1 MQNLR
6 SLFVISSILL
16 LVSCSKD
23 DYGTSEVNLGLSNS
37 SYSGYGN
44 TQTAATTQYS
54 LTVTAGTGGSVS
66 TSGGTYDD
74 GTTVTIT
81 ATPNDGYEFVGWNG
95 SDSSNSTISITK
107 KFNYGGFLVANIFTK
122 ITPNPKEIDKSKGIS
137 DKNFEK
143 LIELINK
150 VDQIVYAW
158 GNSFEEPQ
166 FLKELIL
173 CPKCFGKNLNGTPK
187 HPLYLP
193 SSSRLESY
201 RD

>member
-1 MQNLR
+1 MIR
-6 SLFVISSILL
+6 GAEFSFD
-16 LVSCSKD
+16 KK
-23 DYGTSEVNLGLSNS
+23 ER
-37 SYSGYGN
+37 
-44 TQTAATTQYS
+44 YS
-54 LTVTAGTGGSVS
+54 LKREWDKSKSKILYIMYNPSLADHKS
-66 TSGGTYDD
+66 DD
-74 GTTVTIT
+74 PTTRRLI
-81 ATPNDGYEFVGWNG
+81 NF
-95 SDSSNSTISITK
+95 TK

-122 ITPNPKEIDKSKGIS
+122 ITPNPKEIDKSKVIS